1 MLRWIWVVLILIA
14 LALTAAIFINRARQ
28 PMAALADQCVRIYA
42 DELPKGVRL
51 RHVRQEGTS
60 LIVYVH
66 HLNWAGEIRC
76 ALYRNGSLDEVE
88 SLNRKTEVLWSEPP
102 MPLTP

>member
-1 MLRWIWVVLILIA
+1 MLRLNWVVLIPVA
-14 LALTAAIFINRARQ
+14 LALTAAIFINRAPQ
-28 PMAALADQCVRIYA
+28 PTPALADQCLRIYA
-42 DELPKGVRL
+42 DGLPKGVRL
-51 RHVRQEGTS
+51 HHVRQDGAS

-66 HLNWAGEIRC
+66 YLNWAGEIRC